1 MNAFIFRQ
9 WRLSD
14 VMGSVCHSTSSRTPR
29 EQWPECSDGGMASDA
44 RSASNASLTKTSEPT
59 CTISA
64 LSAAMHLHTIVDFPR
79 EHVCSGQHN
88 LNYRLE
94 STISLKVHFA
104 YSVGKPTAGTKSAIH
119 FRKQINYWR
128 NLCVERTLRSSYRG
142 SVDKIQLQLTL
153 QWTTSAGVPGQR
165 RMGNRNIHFS
175 RNSVRK
181 RRRQS
186 TAG

>member
-1 MNAFIFRQ
+1 MV
-9 WRLSD
+9 W
-14 VMGSVCHSTSSRTPR
+14 HSTSSRTPR
-29 EQWPECSDGGMASDA
+29 ERWPHCSDA
-44 RSASNASLTKTSEPT
+44 RSASNASRTETSEPT

-64 LSAAMHLHTIVDFPR
+64 PSVAMHLHTIVDFPR
-79 EHVCSGQHN
+79 EHVRSAQHN

-94 STISLKVHFA
+94 STISLKLHFA
-104 YSVGKPTAGTKSAIH
+104 YSVGNPTAGTKSAIH

-128 NLCVERTLRSSYRG
+128 NFCAERTLRASYRG

-153 QWTTSAGVPGQR
+153 RWATSATVPAQR
-165 RMGNRNIHFS
+165 RIGNRNILFA

-186 TAG
+186 AAG